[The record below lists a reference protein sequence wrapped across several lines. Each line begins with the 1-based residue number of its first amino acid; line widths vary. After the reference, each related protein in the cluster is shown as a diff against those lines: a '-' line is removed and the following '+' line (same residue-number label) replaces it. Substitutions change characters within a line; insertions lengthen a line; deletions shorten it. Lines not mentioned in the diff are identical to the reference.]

1 MTTTVCA
8 AAVVAGV
15 FSLAAHSATAREIGV
30 KSSDASS
37 GRMEYEAPAVVE
49 VRGRVNPSVS
59 PPVASSNAR

>member
-1 MTTTVCA
+1 MTTVC

-15 FSLAAHSATAREIGV
+15 FSLAAHSAAREIGV

-59 PPVASSNAR
+59 PPVANSNAR